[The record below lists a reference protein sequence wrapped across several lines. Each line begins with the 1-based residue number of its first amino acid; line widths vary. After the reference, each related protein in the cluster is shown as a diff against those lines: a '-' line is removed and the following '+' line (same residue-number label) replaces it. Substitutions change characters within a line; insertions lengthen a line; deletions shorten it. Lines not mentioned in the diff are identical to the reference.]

1 MFASLSDSV
10 THMMSSATITMGND
24 AVPSMRK
31 QGMESTMKATH
42 AVSSIRRR
50 PTLSDS
56 VPEPKM
62 MSRYAMSAMSVASC
76 AWDASIEV

>member
-1 MFASLSDSV
+1 
-10 THMMSSATITMGND
+10 
-24 AVPSMRK
+24 MRE